1 MYLIFRSGEF
11 ISIQERIHLDCG
23 IMDSG
28 KTIQEAPIHCSW
40 CMIRAER
47 TPKHRWLINRAY
59 FCSRTCF
66 LAERYE
72 KIRNSTL
79 FLLVFAI
86 IFPLIVIAPY
96 PGDITNIL
104 RDFTG
109 FYIIFAIAFSILIY
123 LAYRA
128 RSVRMTRPKNSRI
141 GS

>member
-1 MYLIFRSGEF
+1 MYLVFRSGEF
-11 ISIQERIHLDCG
+11 ISIQGRINLDCG

-40 CMIRAER
+40 CMIRVER
-47 TPKHRWLINRAY
+47 TPKHRFLINRAY

-86 IFPLIVIAPY
+86 IFPLAVIVPY
-96 PGDITNIL
+96 PGDKML
-104 RDFTG
+104 LLGDFAG
-109 FYIIFAIAFSILIY
+109 FYIVFVIAFSILFY
-123 LAYRA
+123 LTYRA
-128 RSVRMTRPKNSRI
+128 QTARKTRPKNSRI

>member
-28 KTIQEAPIHCSW
+28 LAIQEEPIHCSW

-47 TPKHRWLINRAY
+47 TPKHRFLINRAY
-59 FCSRTCF
+59 FCSITCF

-79 FLLVFAI
+79 FLLVFTI

-96 PGDITNIL
+96 PGDITHIL
-104 RDFTG
+104 GNFTG
-109 FYIIFAIAFSILIY
+109 FYVIFAIAFSILLY
-123 LAYRA
+123 LTYGA
-128 RSVRMTRPKNSRI
+128 RSARMTRPKNSRI
-141 GS
+141 GI

>member
-11 ISIQERIHLDCG
+11 ISIQERIHLDCE

-59 FCSRTCF
+59 FCSRSCF
-66 LAERYE
+66 LAKRYE

-86 IFPLIVIAPY
+86 IFPLAVIVPY
-96 PGDITNIL
+96 PGDKML
-104 RDFTG
+104 LLGDFTG
-109 FYIIFAIAFSILIY
+109 FYIVSAIAFLVLLY
-123 LAYRA
+123 LTYRA
-128 RSVRMTRPKNSRI
+128 RSARMTRPKNARI